1 MELRNITV
9 SFSWRHNKRH
19 GMQLQKEKKK
29 MEGMEKGEVT
39 YKIINNSMQYS
50 MNYIRSFQK
59 TLKKLKKLNR
69 D

>member
-1 MELRNITV
+1 
-9 SFSWRHNKRH
+9 
-19 GMQLQKEKKK
+19 MQLQKEKKK